1 MMTTEEVGCLRSD
14 VGRQK
19 AEVGKEQG
27 RDTRM
32 CGDPKTWFPMRVTYQ
47 REMKVK
53 TELDR
58 LGIENFVPMRCRIVE
73 RRVDGTTELRRG
85 TNTNLTDDTNMRDH
99 GDERTQMTR
108 IKRIYGTTELRR
120 ELVPAISNL
129 IFVRLTQERVSE
141 LKMSNEVL
149 EPLRYMIDHTASRG
163 HAIMI
168 VSDRDMANFM
178 RVASVT
184 DDSVMFLDNETVVGK
199 EGKRVEIMGGAF
211 EGVTGVIRRVKHC
224 KRVVVELEGIASL
237 AIAYVPAVLL
247 KEI

>member
-1 MMTTEEVGCLRSD
+1 MTTEEVGCLRSD

-53 TELDR
+53 AELDR
-58 LGIENFVPMRCRIVE
+58 LGIENFVPMRYRIVE
-73 RRVDGTTELRRG
+73 RRVDGTTELRRE
-85 TNTNLTDDTNMRDH
+85 TNTNLTDDTNIRDQ

-129 IFVRLTQERVSE
+129 IFVRSTQERVSE

-149 EPLRYMIDHTASRG
+149 EPLRYMIDHTASRE
-163 HAIMI
+163 HAIMT

-224 KRVVVELEGIASL
+224 KRVVVELEGIASV

-247 KEI
+247 REI